1 MMHQSCIK
9 KTIFNCYIQKTI
21 LKALKRRQCLNI
33 HQEDNMLS
41 LNNKDDILELRKEDD
56 ILYLLVQIPWDEC
69 PSSWGW
75 VDINV
80 MTLLNADFAT
90 GI

>member
-1 MMHQSCIK
+1 
-9 KTIFNCYIQKTI
+9 
-21 LKALKRRQCLNI
+21 
-33 HQEDNMLS
+33 MLS